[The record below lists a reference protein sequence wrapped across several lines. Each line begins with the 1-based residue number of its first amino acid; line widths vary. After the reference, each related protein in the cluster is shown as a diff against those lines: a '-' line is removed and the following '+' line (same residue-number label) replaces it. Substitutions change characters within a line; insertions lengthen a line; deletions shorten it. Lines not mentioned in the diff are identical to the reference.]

1 MNLGHPVTH
10 LKEPEGAYILRLSE
24 FPLGVMSAVNRI
36 ASAQPGIYAWYKCYD
51 YPRDYESFCK
61 RLFDDC
67 DAPKFAPREGDIKPY
82 YRIKISSRGGISTG
96 KRETIIKRIQC
107 ENFRTRLNA
116 SLSQLSLFQC
126 PLYIGKSIDL
136 QDRIRQHLSEGS
148 PLRQR
153 LAEHSI
159 SIENTI
165 VLIIPSEGGSSA
177 EKADEDLY
185 EEIFSRLLNPL
196 FNLRIG

>member
-1 MNLGHPVTH
+1 MNIGHPVTH

-24 FPLGVMSAVNRI
+24 FPLGVMNAVSRI
-36 ASAQPGIYAWYKCYD
+36 ASSQPGIYAWYKCYD
-51 YPRDYESFCK
+51 YPRDYDNFSK
-61 RLFDDC
+61 RLLDDC
-67 DAPKFAPREGDIKPY
+67 AAPKFSPREGDIKPY
-82 YRIKISSRGGISTG
+82 YRVKISSRGDISPG
-96 KRETIIKRIQC
+96 KRDTIIKRMQC
-107 ENFRTRLNA
+107 DKFRAHLGT
-116 SLSQLSLFQC
+116 SLTQLSLFQC

-148 PLRQR
+148 PLRER

-159 SIENTI
+159 SIEKTLI
-165 VLIIPSEGGSSA
+165 LIIPSEA
-177 EKADEDLY
+177 EASEEKPDEDLY